1 MAAVTADK
9 KAEKAL
15 RNGNGHAPSRVETV
29 PTTAQAVNAEV
40 IDEKIIEL
48 VDLVRANQQRI
59 AALEARINVAKD
71 QLRDL
76 VNQRGSNWKDD
87 EGYVRLVGES
97 VRKSYDTQS
106 LDELIITDPLRYGWL
121 KDYRKEVTIRG
132 GIQVR

>member
-15 RNGNGHAPSRVETV
+15 RNGNGHAPSRIETV
-29 PTTAQAVNAEV
+29 PTAAQAVNAEV